1 MKISKYYKGGESVKK
16 PKKST
21 EQCDQKHKKEYVKQ
35 HEKGKYPRRVW
46 PTDGEKAKDK
56 GPKI

>member
-1 MKISKYYKGGESVKK
+1 MKKQKEIAGKS
-16 PKKST
+16 KKST
-21 EQCDQKHKKEYVKQ
+21 EQCETTHTKEYEKH

-46 PTDGEKAKDK
+46 PTDSEKAKDK